1 MAGRNFLWEKLF
13 TNKIFLGIFAGVFF
27 LFNTAVTR
35 AGDEGLLSIQYQN
48 SLLSVN
54 IQGASLY
61 DVVQELKRKT
71 GVDFNYKFL
80 PDQTIY
86 ANFKNLTLK
95 EGIKQTLPFGTI
107 FVSNPSPTGGETI
120 QSVFILSSMVLS

>member
-1 MAGRNFLWEKLF
+1 MTGRNFLWEKLF

-80 PDQTIY
+80 PDWDSVR
-86 ANFKNLTLK
+86 NL
-95 EGIKQTLPFGTI
+95 
-107 FVSNPSPTGGETI
+107 ETK
-120 QSVFILSSMVLS
+120 MP